1 MELFMADLAF
11 ELKKNERRFLPQNLL
26 FKIAPFWKFQKQ
38 CTEVGYKKRSL
49 KNIQNEKWIYLYSC
63 RIYSLVC
70 RYKTHEAGH
79 GNARGR
85 PHILILGNRDADDF
99 RTCQDIDMSEQ
110 TTAANLDE
118 AIETQMK
125 QSESA

>member
-1 MELFMADLAF
+1 MSVECIRICL
-11 ELKKNERRFLPQNLL
+11 QNNQNG
-26 FKIAPFWKFQKQ
+26 KCI
-38 CTEVGYKKRSL
+38 SL
-49 KNIQNEKWIYLYSC
+49 YNH
-63 RIYSLVC
+63 RIYSPVC

>member
-1 MELFMADLAF
+1 MYFIFSPKTTPPLHPDN
-11 ELKKNERRFLPQNLL
+11 KK
-26 FKIAPFWKFQKQ
+26 
-38 CTEVGYKKRSL
+38 
-49 KNIQNEKWIYLYSC
+49 
-63 RIYSLVC
+63 C

-85 PHILILGNRDADDF
+85 PHILIFGNRDADDF